1 MKDMIQKMS
10 TKQLI
15 SVFCVFVL
23 IVSIL
28 PLLWI
33 AQYSHLSVDDYCSS
47 LEVKNLW
54 EEHHRIWPV
63 IKEAL
68 NHVKSMYLTWQG
80 AYTCSFLLTV
90 QPSAFSYDLYPVTAY
105 INIFLIVFA
114 IFFFVHQL
122 LSSVGINNRQTSI
135 IISSIVSFLYLQMV
149 PAPVE
154 AFYWWTGAITY
165 TALLAVMLIELGLV
179 LKIMNS
185 TKKCIG
191 TMILTFVLTFLSSGG
206 NLVTGLMHVE
216 LLWMFFIIA
225 CIMKRHH
232 RVFIVILAIFATIL
246 LLTNAFCPG
255 NVARTQA
262 NMGGNGYSML
272 ASCWYSFGE
281 VNKLLRQWTKPLLI
295 IGSLLT
301 LPLYLKAPI
310 LKVFTKRSHAIGLF
324 LFSIVGSYLLMTS
337 AISPVTYGY
346 GQWQPGRVMNVV
358 HLVYVLCIQ
367 LVLFTGIQ
375 AARCHL
381 KNTSFGRFCS
391 RFIHSKGLV
400 ILMVVLVFAFAAV
413 YCFSWFTNRNDYTTM
428 SAINDVCSGVAQQY
442 DYDMEQRHLMLQS
455 DETEVWLPF
464 ALNKPHLLF
473 FDDIR
478 ESFTDWR
485 NHNIAL
491 YYNKEKVYGFVDP
504 SIY

>member
-1 MKDMIQKMS
+1 MKYMIQKMS

-15 SVFCVFVL
+15 CILCVFVL

-33 AQYSHLSVDDYCSS
+33 AQYNHLSADDYRSS
-47 LEVKNLW
+47 LQVKSVW
-54 EEHHRIWPV
+54 EEQHRIWPV

-68 NHVKSMYLTWQG
+68 NYVKTMYFTWQG
-80 AYTCSFLLTV
+80 TYTCSFLLTI
-90 QPSAFSYDLYPVTAY
+90 QPSAFSYGLYPVTAY

-114 IFFFVHQL
+114 IFFFVRQL
-122 LSSVGINNRQTSI
+122 LSSVGIINRQANI
-135 IISSIVSFLYLQMV
+135 ITASIVSFLYIQMV

-179 LKIMNS
+179 LKIMNA

-191 TMILTFVLTFLSSGG
+191 TMILTFVLAFLSSGG

-225 CIMKRHH
+225 CIMKRRH
-232 RVFIVILAIFATIL
+232 RGFMLVLSIFATIL
-246 LLTNAFCPG
+246 LLANAFCPG
-255 NVARTQA
+255 NAVRSQE
-262 NMGGNGYSML
+262 NLGGNGYSML
-272 ASCWYSFGE
+272 SSCWYSFGE
-281 VNKLLRQWTKPLLI
+281 TNKLLSQWTKPLLI

-310 LKVFTKRSHAIGLF
+310 LQVFTKRRNAIALF
-324 LFSIVGSYLLMTS
+324 LFSIVGSYLLITS

-346 GQWQPGRVMNVV
+346 GLWQPGRVMNVV
-358 HLVYVLCIQ
+358 HLVYVLCIH
-367 LVLFTGIQ
+367 LVLFVGIQ

-391 RFIHSKGLV
+391 HFVHSKALV
-400 ILMVVLVFAFAAV
+400 VLMVVLVFAFAAV
-413 YCFSWFTNRNDYTTM
+413 YCYSWFTNRNDYTTM
-428 SAINDVCSGVAQQY
+428 SAINDVCSGLAQQY
-442 DYDMEQRHLMLQS
+442 DYDMEQRHLMLQGE
-455 DETEVWLPF
+455 ETEIWLPF

-478 ESFTDWR
+478 ESCTDWR
-485 NHNIAL
+485 NHNVAL